1 MTGSKLEVEK
11 FIGEND
17 FHLWRLKMKALL
29 VHQGLDEALAE
40 ITSPKKLRKISED
53 DLPDVL
59 DRAHNAIFLS
69 LGDGVLRE
77 VGGETTAAGLWK
89 KLEDLYTK
97 KSMAKRL
104 ATKKKLYTLQM
115 EEGSSI
121 SDHIDPFNKIILD
134 LEDINVKIDDKD
146 KAMILLCSLP
156 SSYEHLVDTLI
167 MEDSP
172 FRWWIGRPEKREGGQ
187 GKKKRSKSRP
197 KNMKCFHC
205 HKEGHFKM
213 DCPERKYKSKEIKEK
228 IGDAAVASE
237 RQESDGYD
245 SAGVLI
251 VSDGASR
258 GNWVLDSG
266 CSFHMC
272 PNRNFFKNYETY
284 DGGIVVMGNDA
295 SCRVIGRGTIKLKML
310 DGTIRE
316 LTNVRHIPD
325 LKRDLISLGM
335 LDKIGCVIK
344 LESGTLKVLKGSM
357 VLMKGNLDNGLYVLQ
372 GFVVTGDVGV
382 SNQNLN
388 KTLLW
393 HFRLG
398 HMSERG
404 LRELSKQ
411 GVLGEDKIEPLEF
424 CEECVLGKSSRV
436 KFSTGAHVSRGTLE
450 YIHADL
456 WGPAQT
462 ASLGGAQYFLSL
474 IDDHSRMVWVYVL
487 KNKDEVFE
495 QFKNWKTLIETQT
508 NRKVKKLRTD
518 NGLEFCNKRFEEF
531 CSKHGIMRHGTVR
544 YTPQQ
549 NGLAERMNRTL
560 VDKVRCMLIH
570 SKLPMSL
577 WAEALSTA
585 CHIVNRS
592 PSTGINF
599 KTPYELLYELK
610 DKDERSYLEVELSNS
625 NQKQK
630 SRSEAGDI
638 TNMEIHDTENETATD
653 QWRCEDY
660 QLVRDR
666 EKRMIRPPRR
676 YAYANLIAFALTA
689 AHEIATNE
697 PRTYSEAINS
707 DKAEEWINAM
717 DEEMMSLK
725 KNHTWNLIERP
736 ANKRV
741 VGGKWIYRIKEGI
754 PNVEPQRYKAK
765 ILLSLVVVQD
775 MHLEQMD
782 VKIAFLHGEIDEM
795 IVMSQPEGYED
806 PEKADNVCHLRKSL
820 YGLKQSPILWY
831 LRFDRFMSDHG
842 FQRSSFDCCVYVK
855 TIEGGDKIYL
865 LLYVDDM
872 LIACKEMEFINELK
886 QQLSNIFEMKDLGPA
901 KKILGVQLKRD
912 RKNGILSLT
921 QHKYFRK
928 VLEKFNMD
936 KCKPVQTP
944 LPFHFRLSYQQCPN
958 SDAEKTEMNKFPY
971 SSAVG
976 CLMYAMVL
984 TRPDLSHAV
993 SVVSMYMAN
1002 PGKDHWRAVV
1012 WILRYLA
1019 GTTGYGLIYGAEK
1032 YAEVSVEGYVDSDY
1046 TGDLDKRR
1054 SLTSFLFVL
1063 NGCTI
1068 NWKASLQSVDA
1079 LSTTEAEYTAAAEA
1093 IKEAIWLIGMVTELG
1108 FEQKQITVHCDSQSA
1123 ICLSKNQIHH
1133 EKTKHIDIKL
1143 HFVRLEISKGVIKLA
1158 KIHTDS
1164 NIADMLTKD
1173 IPGAKFEFRLN
1184 SAVYEKKACGLHVI
1198 HLTKT
1203 AA

>member
-1 MTGSKLEVEK
+1 METRVR
-11 FIGEND
+11 
-17 FHLWRLKMKALL
+17 RLIRN
-29 VHQGLDEALAE
+29 EAFAE
-40 ITSPKKLRKISED
+40 ITSSKKPRKISED

-59 DRAHNAIFLS
+59 DRAHSAIILS

-77 VGGETTAAGLWK
+77 VGGETTVAGLWK

-121 SDHIDPFNKIILD
+121 SDHIDAFNKINLD
-134 LEDINVKIDDKD
+134 LEDINVKIDGED

-156 SSYEHLVDTLI
+156 SSYEHLVDTL
-167 MEDSP
+167 MYGRQSLSMVDVKETLSSKAATKKEASHGEGLTV
-172 FRWWIGRPEKREGGQ
+172 RGRPEKREGGQ

-197 KNMKCFHC
+197 KNMK
-205 HKEGHFKM
+205 
-213 DCPERKYKSKEIKEK
+213 
-228 IGDAAVASE
+228 
-237 RQESDGYD
+237 
-245 SAGVLI
+245 
-251 VSDGASR
+251 

-284 DGGIVVMGNDA
+284 DGGIVVIGNDA

-310 DGTIRE
+310 NGTIRE

-325 LKRDLISLGM
+325 LKRNLISLGM
-335 LDKIGCVIK
+335 LDKMRCVIK

-372 GFVVTGDVGV
+372 GSIVTGDVGV

-411 GVLGEDKIEPLEF
+411 GALGEDKIEPLEF

-436 KFSTGAHVSRGTLE
+436 KFSNGAHVSRGTLE

-462 ASLGGAQYFLSL
+462 TSLGGAIYFLSL
-474 IDDHSRMVWVYVL
+474 IDDHSIMVWVYVL
-487 KNKDEVFE
+487 KNTDEVFE

-508 NRKVKKLRTD
+508 NKKVKKLRTD

-531 CSKHGIMRHGTVR
+531 CTKHGIMRHRTVR

-599 KTPYELLYELK
+599 KTPYELWYGKPVDYSNLK
-610 DKDERSYLEVELSNS
+610 IFGCPAYAHIKQGKLEPRAL
-625 NQKQK
+625 K
-630 SRSEAGDI
+630 SEAGDI
-638 TNMEIHDTENETATD
+638 TDMEIHDTENETASD
-653 QWRCEDY
+653 QGRCEDY
-660 QLVRDR
+660 QLVRDK
-666 EKRMIRPPRR
+666 EKRVIRPPRR
-676 YAYANLIAFALTA
+676 YAYADLIAFALTA
-689 AHEIATNE
+689 AHEIATDE

-707 DKAEEWINAM
+707 DKAEEWIKAM

-736 ANKRV
+736 ANKR
-741 VGGKWIYRIKEGI
+741 KEG
-754 PNVEPQRYKAK
+754 VDFTEVFSLVVRHAFLR
-765 ILLSLVVVQD
+765 ILLSLVAVQD

-782 VKIAFLHGEIDEM
+782 VKTAFLHGEIDEM
-795 IVMSQPEGYED
+795 IVMSQPEG
-806 PEKADNVCHLRKSL
+806 
-820 YGLKQSPILWY
+820 
-831 LRFDRFMSDHG
+831 
-842 FQRSSFDCCVYVK
+842 SSFDCCVYFK

-865 LLYVDDM
+865 LLYVDDI
-872 LIACKEMEFINELK
+872 LIACKEVKFFNELK
-886 QQLSNIFEMKDLGPA
+886 QQLSNTFEMKDLGA
-901 KKILGVQLKRD
+901 VKKILRVQLKRD

-921 QHKYFRK
+921 QHKYIKK

-936 KCKPVQTP
+936 ICKPVQTP
-944 LPFHFRLSYQQCPN
+944 LPSHFRLSCQQCPN
-958 SDAEKTEMNKFPY
+958 SDAEKAEMNKFPY
-971 SSAVG
+971 SSVVG

-984 TRPDLSHAV
+984 TRPDLSHSHAV
-993 SVVSMYMAN
+993 SVVSRYMAN

-1032 YAEVSVEGYVDSDY
+1032 YAE
-1046 TGDLDKRR
+1046 
-1054 SLTSFLFVL
+1054 
-1063 NGCTI
+1063 
-1068 NWKASLQSVDA
+1068 ASLQSVVT
-1079 LSTTEAEYTAAAEA
+1079 LSTTEAEYTAAAEV
-1093 IKEAIWLIGMVTELG
+1093 IKEAIWHRGMVTELG
-1108 FEQKQITVHCDSQSA
+1108 FEQKQITVYCDSQSA

-1133 EKTKHIDIKL
+1133 EKTKHIDFKL
-1143 HFVRLEISKGVIKLA
+1143 YFVRLEISKGVIKMA

-1164 NIADMLTKD
+1164 NIADMLTKAV
-1173 IPGAKFEFRLN
+1173 PGAKFEFCLN
-1184 SAVYEKKACGLHVI
+1184 SAGI
-1198 HLTKT
+1198 WRI
-1203 AA
+1203 

>member
-1 MTGSKLEVEK
+1 MTSPKLEVEK

-40 ITSPKKLRKISED
+40 VTSPKKPRKISED

-59 DRAHNAIFLS
+59 DRGHCAIILS

-77 VGGETTAAGLWK
+77 VGGQTTAVGLWK

-97 KSMAKRL
+97 KSMAK
-104 ATKKKLYTLQM
+104 
-115 EEGSSI
+115 S
-121 SDHIDPFNKIILD
+121 
-134 LEDINVKIDDKD
+134 
-146 KAMILLCSLP
+146 
-156 SSYEHLVDTLI
+156 
-167 MEDSP
+167 
-172 FRWWIGRPEKREGGQ
+172 
-187 GKKKRSKSRP
+187 
-197 KNMKCFHC
+197 
-205 HKEGHFKM
+205 HKEGHFKK
-213 DCPERKYKSKEIKEK
+213 DCPERKYKSKEAKEK
-228 IGDAAVASE
+228 TGDAAVVSE
-237 RQESDGYD
+237 GQESDGYD
-245 SAGVLI
+245 SAGVFI
-251 VSDGASR
+251 VSDGASK

-272 PNRNFFKNYETY
+272 PNKAFFKSYETY
-284 DGGIVVMGNDA
+284 DGGIIVIGNDA

-316 LTNVRHIPD
+316 LANVRHVPD
-325 LKRDLISLGM
+325 LKRNLISLGM
-335 LDKIGCVIK
+335 LDKMGCVIK

-372 GFVVTGDVGV
+372 GSVVTGDVGV

-411 GVLGEDKIEPLEF
+411 EVLGEDKIEPLEF

-462 ASLGGAQYFLSL
+462 ASLGGARYFLSL

-495 QFKNWKTLIETQT
+495 RFKNWKTLIETQT
-508 NRKVKKLRTD
+508 NRKVKKPRTD
-518 NGLEFCNKRFEEF
+518 NGLEFCNKRFKEF
-531 CSKHGIMRHGTVR
+531 CSKHGVMRH
-544 YTPQQ
+544 
-549 NGLAERMNRTL
+549 RT
-560 VDKVRCMLIH
+560 
-570 SKLPMSL
+570 LPMSL
-577 WAEALSTA
+577 WAEALSIA

-592 PSTGINF
+592 PLTGIHF
-599 KTPYELLYELK
+599 KTPYELWYSKPANYSNLKIFGCLAYAHIKQGKLEPRALKCVFLGYPEGVKGYKLWCTDMKPLKAIISRDVVFNEAEMLQHSASLKTTNAELK

-630 SRSEAGDI
+630 SRSEAEDI
-638 TNMEIHDTENETATD
+638 ADMEIHDTENETASD
-653 QWRCEDY
+653 QRRSEDY
-660 QLVRDR
+660 QLVRDKENR
-666 EKRMIRPPRR
+666 VIKPPRR
-676 YAYANLIAFALTA
+676 YAYADLITFALTA
-689 AHEIATNE
+689 AHEIATDE

-707 DKAEEWINAM
+707 NKVKEWIKAI

-736 ANKRV
+736 TNKRV
-741 VGGKWIYRIKEGI
+741 VGCKRIYKIKEGI
-754 PNVEPQRYKAK
+754 PDVEPQRYKARLVAK
-765 ILLSLVVVQD
+765 GFTQKEGVDFTEVFSPMVRHASLRILLSLVAVQG

-782 VKIAFLHGEIDEM
+782 VKTAFLHGEIDEM

-806 PEKADNVCHLRKSL
+806 PEKADH
-820 YGLKQSPILWY
+820 
-831 LRFDRFMSDHG
+831 
-842 FQRSSFDCCVYVK
+842 
-855 TIEGGDKIYL
+855 GGDKIYL
-865 LLYVDDM
+865 LLYIDDM

-886 QQLSNIFEMKDLGPA
+886 QQLSNTFEMKDLGAA
-901 KKILGVQLKRD
+901 KKILGVQLNRD

-921 QHKYFRK
+921 HHKYIRK

-944 LPFHFRLSYQQCPN
+944 LPSHFRLSCQQCPN
-958 SDAEKTEMNKFPY
+958 SDAEKAEMNKFPY

-993 SVVSMYMAN
+993 SVVSRYMAN
-1002 PGKDHWRAVV
+1002 PEKDHWRAVV

-1032 YAEVSVEGYVDSDY
+1032 YAEVSVEGYVDADY
-1046 TGDLDKRR
+1046 VGDLDKRR
-1054 SLTSFLFVL
+1054 SLTGFLFML

-1068 NWKASLQSVDA
+1068 NWKASLQSVVA
-1079 LSTTEAEYTAAAEA
+1079 PSTTEAEYTTAAEA
-1093 IKEAIWLIGMVTELG
+1093 IKEAIWLRGMVTELG

-1133 EKTKHIDIKL
+1133 EKNQ
-1143 HFVRLEISKGVIKLA
+1143 A
-1158 KIHTDS
+1158 
-1164 NIADMLTKD
+1164 
-1173 IPGAKFEFRLN
+1173 
-1184 SAVYEKKACGLHVI
+1184 Y
-1198 HLTKT
+1198 
-1203 AA
+1203 